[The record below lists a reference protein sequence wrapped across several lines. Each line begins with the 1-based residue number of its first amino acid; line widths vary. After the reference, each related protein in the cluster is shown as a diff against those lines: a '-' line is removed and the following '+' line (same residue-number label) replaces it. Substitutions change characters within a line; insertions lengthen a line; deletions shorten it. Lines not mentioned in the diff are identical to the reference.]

1 MFKANWCFSGCNCGV
16 TMNYSNDFCNLQFYK
31 QSLKG
36 RVQDYVISFNDN
48 QTDFHAI
55 LDKTLDLFLKLYEN
69 FSNRNVLV
77 RLIAKLN
84 FYHMNEVSGI
94 REERSYHFTSY
105 SSETVDE
112 PYKFFHRHMQKIVSR
127 LDAFNANGSN
137 LLIKNIEH
145 IHIQITSP

>member
-1 MFKANWCFSGCNCGV
+1 
-16 TMNYSNDFCNLQFYK
+16 MNFANDFCDLNFHK

-36 RVQDYVISFNDN
+36 RVQDYVISFYEN
-48 QTDFHAI
+48 QTDFSAI

-69 FSNRNVLV
+69 FNDQRILV

-84 FYHMNEVSGI
+84 FYHMNEASGV

-105 SSETVDE
+105 SSETVDD

-127 LDAFNANGSN
+127 LDSFNANGSN

-145 IHIQITSP
+145 IHIQITSL

>member
-1 MFKANWCFSGCNCGV
+1 
-16 TMNYSNDFCNLQFYK
+16 MNYSNDFCNLQFYK

-55 LDKTLDLFLKLYEN
+55 LDKKLDLFLKLYEN

-94 REERSYHFTSY
+94 REERSY
-105 SSETVDE
+105 
-112 PYKFFHRHMQKIVSR
+112 
-127 LDAFNANGSN
+127 N
-137 LLIKNIEH
+137 LS
-145 IHIQITSP
+145 HIQVKLLMSGDKKSA